1 MDIVERIKSL
11 CAERGITLNQME
23 KELGLK
29 GTVAR
34 WADHEP
40 SVGKVQMVAQFFG
53 MTVSELIQDQW
64 SELDFSDAWTDEKT
78 ESHPLADMG
87 EMDDI
92 LQTLRERP
100 DMRMLFNTSKKAT
113 PKTVMKVAELLKT
126 LEANDETD

>member
-40 SVGKVQMVAQFFG
+40 SVGKV
-53 MTVSELIQDQW
+53 LILLPLP
-64 SELDFSDAWTDEKT
+64 SKRKPPSLTAERFS
-78 ESHPLADMG
+78 L
-87 EMDDI
+87 
-92 LQTLRERP
+92 
-100 DMRMLFNTSKKAT
+100 
-113 PKTVMKVAELLKT
+113 
-126 LEANDETD
+126 

>member
-78 ESHPLADMG
+78 ESPPPADMG
-87 EMDDI
+87 EMDNI

-100 DMRMLFNTSKKAT
+100 DMRVLFKASRKAS
-113 PKTVMKVAELLKT
+113 PDAVMKVAELLKAF
-126 LEANDETD
+126 EDDETD

>member
-1 MDIVERIKSL
+1 MVIVERIKSL

-64 SELDFSDAWTDEKT
+64 SELDFSDAWTDEKA
-78 ESHPLADMG
+78 ESPPLADMG

-92 LQTLRERP
+92 LQTFRERP
-100 DMRMLFNTSKKAT
+100 DMRMLFQTSKKAT
-113 PKTVMKVAELLKT
+113 PEAVMKVAELLKAF
-126 LEANDETD
+126 EANDETD

>member
-78 ESHPLADMG
+78 ESPPPADMG
-87 EMDDI
+87 EMDNI

-100 DMRMLFNTSKKAT
+100 DMRVLFKVSRKAS
-113 PKTVMKVAELLKT
+113 PDAVMKVAELLKAF
-126 LEANDETD
+126 EDDETD